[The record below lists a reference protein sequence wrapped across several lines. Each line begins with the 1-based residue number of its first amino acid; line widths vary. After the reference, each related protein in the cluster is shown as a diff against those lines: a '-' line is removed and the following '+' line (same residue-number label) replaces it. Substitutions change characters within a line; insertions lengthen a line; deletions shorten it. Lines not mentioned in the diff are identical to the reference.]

1 MKYDAADN
9 GAKCY
14 ALAIATMRDK
24 LESFHKVQIGACT
37 LYRADCHE
45 VLPLLPRVD
54 AVVTDPPYGIG
65 FNFNKDRCGRTS
77 GLSFNKNG
85 STGGDRA
92 WSNIHGD
99 DAVFDVRPWL
109 GFNQVIL
116 WGGNNY
122 AGLPPARCL
131 LIWDKRRETTPDD
144 YGDAEIA
151 WTNLDSVIRVHRQT
165 WRGLVREGEENCAVN
180 GPKLHPAQKPAA
192 LMRWCVS
199 MTDGLVLDPFMGS
212 GTTGVACVKL
222 GRKFI
227 GIEIDPGYFDIA
239 CRRIEQA
246 YAQPDLFVAP
256 PASTATQMPLFTSP
270 AGESAA

>member
-1 MKYDAADN
+1 MSDYDAAAN
-9 GAKCY
+9 GAACY
-14 ALAIATMRDK
+14 ALAVATMRDK
-24 LESFHKVQIGACT
+24 LESLHKVQIGACT
-37 LYRADCHE
+37 LYRADCND

-65 FNFNKDRCGRTS
+65 FDFSAERRGRKPKLKGNKD
-77 GLSFNKNG
+77 G
-85 STGGDRA
+85 SMPFQNRA

-99 DAVFDVRPWL
+99 DTIFDASPWL
-109 GFNQVIL
+109 GFDQVIL

-122 AGLPPARCL
+122 VGLPPARCL
-131 LIWDKRRETTPDD
+131 LIWDKRRDTTPDD
-144 YGDAEIA
+144 YGDAEVA
-151 WTNLDSVIRVHRQT
+151 WTNLNSVIRVHRQT
-165 WRGLVREGEENCAVN
+165 WRGLVREGEENVAVN
-180 GPKLHPAQKPAA
+180 GPKVHPAQKPAA

-199 MTDGLVLDPFMGS
+199 MTNGTVLDPFMGS

-256 PASTATQMPLFTSP
+256 PVTEIQTSFF
-270 AGESAA
+270 EAAP